1 MAKLYFKYGAMNSGK
16 STLIIQAAH
25 NYEENGMKVA
35 LFKPKRDTKGE
46 DMIVSRIGVSRM
58 VDSLISDSEDIF
70 KLVKKKYKDVSSVLI
85 DEANFLMKEQVDQLM
100 RITNELNIA
109 VICYGIRTDFLTH
122 GFPGSTRLL
131 EIAHVLDEIKTM
143 CRCGRKATYNARYV
157 GNRIVTHGDQIAI
170 DGVDG
175 VRYISLCSKCYE
187 YEIDKE
193 KNSK

>member
-58 VDSLISDSEDIF
+58 VDGLISEEENIF
-70 KLVKKKYKDVSSVLI
+70 QLVKKKYKDATCVLI
-85 DEANFLMKEQVDQLM
+85 DEANFLKKEQIDQLM
-100 RITNELNIA
+100 KITNELNIA
-109 VICYGIRTDFLTH
+109 VICYGIRTDFLTN

-157 GNRIVTHGDQIAI
+157 GDKIVTHGDQIAI

-175 VRYISLCSKCYE
+175 IRYISLCSKCYE